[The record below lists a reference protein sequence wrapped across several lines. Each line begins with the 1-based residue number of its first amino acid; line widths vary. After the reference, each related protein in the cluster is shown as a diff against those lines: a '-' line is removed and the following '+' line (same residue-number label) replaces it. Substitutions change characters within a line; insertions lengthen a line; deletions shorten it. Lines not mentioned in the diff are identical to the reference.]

1 MQKIY
6 ITLTHTGTLLSNAI
20 KLYTKKDYSH
30 VSLAF
35 DEELEDM
42 YSFGRLY
49 TYNAFIGGFIKE
61 SLTTGTYKRFKNT
74 EASVYELEVTDKQY
88 VEIKRFAHDLYKKR
102 KEYKFNFIGVF
113 CVMFNKK
120 VQREHAMYCAEFVK
134 KALEEGSI
142 DVNYLPE
149 IIKPE
154 DFKKLKN
161 IKLIYKGKLRK
172 YRTRIRRI
180 EAPKPITIIHR
191 RAAV

>member
-74 EASVYELEVTDKQY
+74 EASVYELEVTDRQY
-88 VEIKRFAHDLYKKR
+88 VEIKKFAHELYKRR

-113 CVMFNKK
+113 CVMFNKRI
-120 VQREHAMYCAEFVK
+120 QREHAMYCAEFVK
-134 KALEEGSI
+134 K
-142 DVNYLPE
+142 P
-149 IIKPE
+149 
-154 DFKKLKN
+154 
-161 IKLIYKGKLRK
+161 
-172 YRTRIRRI
+172 
-180 EAPKPITIIHR
+180 
-191 RAAV
+191 